1 MKWNG
6 VKCTDKGVT
15 YEQWCYLASR
25 PCTRVAVEIEDGG
38 CSSTCIWFLIV
49 SSKRRLRSVSW
60 KVQLLVWDTQTQH
73 RVLSMLWAS
82 TEYFNGVNLVSYDIF
97 SCVVHKASS
106 GLGLLIVE
114 VSRSHRHTH
123 THARTRTRAHTHAH
137 AHTHTH
143 TKSVESPVRVICPSH
158 RPLPTQQK
166 RRKSMPSAGF
176 EPAVPAVG
184 WLQTYTLERTATGDR

>member
-1 MKWNG
+1 VKWNG

-143 TKSVESPVRVICPSH
+143 TQNRWNPLYEWSARRIGRYLHNKRDENPCPQRDSNPQSQRSGGF
-158 RPLPTQQK
+158 RPTP
-166 RRKSMPSAGF
+166 
-176 EPAVPAVG
+176 
-184 WLQTYTLERTATGDR
+184 